1 MDFKVSSR
9 MIIKSDVWDLFV
21 QFRLLKFSSFEI
33 IRVQIQD
40 RIIRNGTIIF
50 FTLKFE
56 ERIKILYELFNFISK
71 EIKDIKIY
79 TLK

>member
-1 MDFKVSSR
+1 M
-9 MIIKSDVWDLFV
+9 
-21 QFRLLKFSSFEI
+21 LKFSSFEI